1 MLNIFLLGVRIMALR
16 VYNTLTGE
24 KEIFVPLVPGK
35 AGMYVCGVTVYDY
48 CHIGHAR
55 ANVVFDVIFR
65 YLKYAGYDVTYVRNY
80 TDIDDKIIN
89 RANQEGV
96 DYRTIA
102 DRYIQAF
109 DEDMDRLG
117 LAKPTVEPKA
127 TDHIN
132 GIINIIETLIDK
144 GHAYESEGDV
154 YYAVET
160 FPTYLK
166 LSGRNLEEMLAGA
179 RVEIGEKKRN
189 PMDFALWKGSKP
201 GEPFWESPWGPG
213 RPGWHIE
220 CSAMSEEFLGKTF
233 DFHGGGKDLVF
244 PHHENEIAQS
254 EAANGCQFVRY
265 WLHNGFVNINNEK
278 MSKSLGNFFTIRT
291 VLEKYNPETLRFFI
305 LSAHYRSPI
314 DFSDQNLD
322 DAQSGLERIYACL
335 AAVDEILN
343 DTQVSKDLPV
353 LESLPEAG
361 LELREKIEQAIPRFV
376 EAMDDDFNTAL
387 ALGVLFETVRA
398 TNRFLAETQELGPV
412 ALSLLARTRHL
423 FSEAGSVLGL
433 FSSRPAGWLEGIK
446 AAKAGQ
452 IDISSDEIEQL
463 IIERS
468 EARKA
473 RNFTRGDEIRDMLL
487 EKGILLLDSAQ
498 GTTWNV
504 K

>member
-1 MLNIFLLGVRIMALR
+1 MPLR
-16 VYNTLTGE
+16 VYNTFTGD
-24 KEIFVPLVPGK
+24 KEVFVPLRPGK
-35 AGMYVCGVTVYDY
+35 VGMYVCGVTVYDY

-55 ANVVFDVIFR
+55 ANIVFDIIFR

-96 DYRTIA
+96 DYRTITS
-102 DRYIQAF
+102 RYIQAF
-109 DEDMDRLG
+109 DEDMQRLG
-117 LAKPTVEPKA
+117 LAKPTFEPKA
-127 TDHIN
+127 TDHIS
-132 GIINIIETLIDK
+132 GIIDIISALVAK
-144 GHAYESEGDV
+144 GYAYASAGDV

-160 FPTYLK
+160 FPEYLK
-166 LSGRNLEEMLAGA
+166 LSGRTMEEMLAGA
-179 RVEIGEKKRN
+179 RVEVGEKKRN

-201 GEPFWESPWGPG
+201 GEPFWESPWGQG

-220 CSAMSEEFLGKTF
+220 CSAMSMEFLGKTF
-233 DFHGGGKDLVF
+233 DFHGGGRDLIF

-265 WLHNGFVNINNEK
+265 WLHNGFVNINSEK

-291 VLEKYNPETLRFFI
+291 VLEKYDPETLRFFI

-335 AAVDEILN
+335 AALDEVLN
-343 DTQVSKDLPV
+343 TNPSSNDLPA

-361 LELREKIEQAIPRFV
+361 LELREKLDQAIPRFV

-398 TNRFLAETQELGPV
+398 TNRFLAEAREFSPLV
-412 ALSLLARTRHL
+412 FVLLAHVRHL
-423 FSEAGSVLGL
+423 FVETGGVLGL
-433 FSSRPAGWLEGIK
+433 FNNSPAGWLEGIK
-446 AAKAGQ
+446 AAKTGQ
-452 IDISSDEIEQL
+452 MDISAAEIERL
-463 IIERS
+463 IVERAD
-468 EARKA
+468 ARKA
-473 RNFTRGDEIRDMLL
+473 RDFRRGDEIRDRLL
-487 EKGILLLDSAQ
+487 EKGVQLLDSAQ